1 MGNLCDTETIIEN
14 LIKDD
19 ENLIQAQLLIDNLK
33 IINRNIKNIFNWN
46 NTDDNINNI
55 KYINYN
61 KSLENLSLH
70 DYNKNISN
78 SLNSKKTIENQ
89 NLLKLEPNKD
99 KIIIKDYSYLEKLES
114 ELTKESEMTE
124 EQMILYE
131 EIINIYNKNYNGIL
145 IEYENIYLY
154 IKFNKISETL
164 NIDNNKLFNSLQ
176 LSNNKRIIDTKIED
190 NSNIIKYICKYT
202 FSNKVDQIE
211 SKITKE
217 GVVLNINNNKII
229 LNNEIIYNS
238 SDTLCSNM
246 IPFSNNN
253 NFKKIIKLFDSKN
266 ILYDLDKKIQY
277 SLYQNNR
284 KHNHFIYNL
293 FIESQKICDK
303 YNNIILNLNTIYN
316 KISYEDINIKYK
328 NYIYN
333 LLNYIYKLKEKSIKN
348 GIYFND
354 NDLIYH

>member
-145 IEYENIYLY
+145 IEYENIY
-154 IKFNKISETL
+154 
-164 NIDNNKLFNSLQ
+164 
-176 LSNNKRIIDTKIED
+176 
-190 NSNIIKYICKYT
+190 
-202 FSNKVDQIE
+202 
-211 SKITKE
+211 
-217 GVVLNINNNKII
+217 
-229 LNNEIIYNS
+229 
-238 SDTLCSNM
+238 
-246 IPFSNNN
+246 
-253 NFKKIIKLFDSKN
+253 
-266 ILYDLDKKIQY
+266 
-277 SLYQNNR
+277 
-284 KHNHFIYNL
+284 
-293 FIESQKICDK
+293 
-303 YNNIILNLNTIYN
+303 
-316 KISYEDINIKYK
+316 
-328 NYIYN
+328 
-333 LLNYIYKLKEKSIKN
+333 
-348 GIYFND
+348 
-354 NDLIYH
+354 